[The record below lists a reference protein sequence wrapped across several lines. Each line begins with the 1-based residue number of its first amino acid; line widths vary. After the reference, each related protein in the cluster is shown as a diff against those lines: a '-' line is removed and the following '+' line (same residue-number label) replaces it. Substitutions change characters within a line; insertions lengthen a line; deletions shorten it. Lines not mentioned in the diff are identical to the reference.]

1 MTKSLITNRYN
12 VKSPTMLTEK
22 GTAVSVPMYFNPSVD
37 KKKEMLNAFRVIK
50 QEQLVEM
57 GYNTPRESN
66 SVVVVDQTAPTL
78 TPIEQEL
85 GMNEDSLRAVLFARQ
100 GITDRT
106 IKKLQDLTGVSC
118 VTRRDVEAAQK
129 LWNDEIFGIKKTTK
143 TSD

>member
-1 MTKSLITNRYN
+1 MKSLITNRYQH
-12 VKSPTMLTEK
+12 KTPTMLTDK

-37 KKKEMLNAFRVIK
+37 KKKEMLNAFRSIK
-50 QEQLVEM
+50 QEQLIEM
-57 GYNTPRESN
+57 GYSKPRESN
-66 SVVVVDQTAPTL
+66 SVVVVDNTSPTL

-106 IKKLQDLTGVSC
+106 IIKLQKLTGVTC
-118 VTRRDVEAAQK
+118 VTRREVETAQK
-129 LWNDEIFGIKKTTK
+129 LWNDEIFGTKKITK